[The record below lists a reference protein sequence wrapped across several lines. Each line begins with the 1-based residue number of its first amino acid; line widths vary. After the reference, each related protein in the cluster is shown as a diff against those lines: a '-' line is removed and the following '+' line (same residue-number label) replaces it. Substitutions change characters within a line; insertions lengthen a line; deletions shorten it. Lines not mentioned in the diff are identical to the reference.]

1 MGESKGDGPII
12 QFSYTNVNGIHVFG
26 RKRIPEDISKEEAE
40 QMVKDQKAVY
50 LEKEEDKFD

>member
-1 MGESKGDGPII
+1 MGENRSDKSMI

-40 QMVKDQKAVY
+40 RMVKDQKAVY
-50 LEKEEDKFD
+50 LEREEDKID